1 MLLIDRKPLEESALN
16 DPKDKFHKIAVEYNN
31 TIKYLQERYK
41 NGIIRFKRPNF
52 PRPTKAA
59 DAFGN
64 EIPKATEPE
73 TPMRIPLKS
82 YQAISDLGKHYVAC
96 CLDAPEVLPNG
107 LWELGRQRAIT
118 VKGGIAVNVNDNPDL
133 AFFLYKVSPFVK
145 KGILKV
151 LDPLKDDEALGEE
164 EMQVAYRKH
173 AVWTQ
178 LSDIEKLKT
187 MASAYGVVQTGT
199 KQPNQ
204 IRKELEDILVR
215 NDKLRRSNP
224 IIKGTKEFL
233 EEMKVT
239 DSVLLRAF
247 VQKAIDESK
256 LSCGLNGMWKI
267 GDKAVVQV
275 PATDIRD
282 SDSKI
287 RYLCNFMSL
296 ANQTEKLTE
305 FMRDLINRE
314 YLEGIT
320 NKQEWVWL
328 GKIAGVP
335 TQFKKL
341 EEVQKGVTDFFIPV

>member
-1 MLLIDRKPLEESALN
+1 
-16 DPKDKFHKIAVEYNN
+16 
-31 TIKYLQERYK
+31 
-41 NGIIRFKRPNF
+41 
-52 PRPTKAA
+52 
-59 DAFGN
+59 
-64 EIPKATEPE
+64 
-73 TPMRIPLKS
+73 
-82 YQAISDLGKHYVAC
+82 
-96 CLDAPEVLPNG
+96 
-107 LWELGRQRAIT
+107 
-118 VKGGIAVNVNDNPDL
+118 
-133 AFFLYKVSPFVK
+133 
-145 KGILKV
+145 
-151 LDPLKDDEALGEE
+151 
-164 EMQVAYRKH
+164 
-173 AVWTQ
+173 
-178 LSDIEKLKT
+178 

-275 PATDIRD
+275 PQRNKGL
-282 SDSKI
+282 DSKI

-314 YLEGIT
+314 YLDSIT

-341 EEVQKGVTDFFIPV
+341 EEIQKGVTDFFYPSVAGLLRRKPSFLFPPRIRVGVVLFLALVIKSLSLHKIFRNDSC